1 MLDLL
6 RFYNI
11 VITKELNEA
20 STVSK
25 AISNLGSRICALFFS
40 IYVE

>member
-6 RFYNI
+6 RLYNI
-11 VITKELNEA
+11 VITKEFNKA

-25 AISNLGSRICALFFS
+25 AILGSRICALFFS